1 MANSYPGTRPLAD
14 KYLTAYLADV
24 STASSAFVAVPAQGE
39 LIGIMSAL
47 YTAITSADAAITV
60 EINGTAV
67 TGAALTITQSGS
79 AAGDVD
85 SDFDFSP
92 VAVKEGDVIE
102 FISDGGSSTTAP
114 MNFTAVIRE
123 L

>member
-1 MANSYPGTRPLAD
+1 MANAYPGKRPLAD
-14 KYLTAYLADV
+14 KYLTAYMADV
-24 STASSAFVAVPAQGE
+24 SAASSSFVAVPAQGE

-47 YTAITSADAAITV
+47 YTAITGADAAVTV

-67 TGAALTITQSGS
+67 TGASLTITQSGS

-85 SDFDFSP
+85 SDFDFTP

-102 FISDGGSSTTAP
+102 FVSDGASSTTAP
-114 MNFTAVIRE
+114 MMFTAIVRE